1 MVLTTINGIAFA
13 QKIPLVG
20 CDGLVALAD
29 QMVIQV
35 ATAQHQPE
43 LIVALLNAY
52 NNEAYYH
59 MRRRQK
65 DGSYEPV
72 SQSGYAHIDDVI
84 TMVLKENAQSVW
96 CGNGANVYREVLLQ
110 RLGSNAHVDN
120 VLRNA
125 SLDTFAHQ
133 ALALWQNQPH
143 PVYNLQPEY
152 LKTQSF
158 VKAN

>member
-1 MVLTTINGIAFA
+1 
-13 QKIPLVG
+13 
-20 CDGLVALAD
+20 
-29 QMVIQV
+29 MVIQV

-96 CGNGANVYREVLLQ
+96 CDINGANVYREVLLQ

-120 VLRNA
+120 VCA
-125 SLDTFAHQ
+125 MQ
-133 ALALWQNQPH
+133 ALIRLLIKRLLSGKISLIPYITCSLSILRRNH
-143 PVYNLQPEY
+143 LSKRISE
-152 LKTQSF
+152 
-158 VKAN
+158 